1 MSLPHSETALQRI
14 QRIVTVASR
23 PRAPIT
29 TSEAYEQIVEEL
41 ELAGFGSTEIEDAA
55 ASDFSDT
62 APRKT
67 SN

>member
-23 PRAPIT
+23 HRAPIT

-41 ELAGFGSTEIEDAA
+41 ELAGFGSTELEDAG
-55 ASDFSDT
+55 ASDFSEAARRT
-62 APRKT
+62 TP
-67 SN
+67 N

>member
-29 TSEAYEQIVEEL
+29 TTEAYEQIVEEL
-41 ELAGFGSTEIEDAA
+41 ELAGFGSTDLQGAGLA
-55 ASDFSDT
+55 DFSPP
-62 APRKT
+62 APRKG

>member
-1 MSLPHSETALQRI
+1 MTLPHSEAALQRI

-29 TSEAYEQIVEEL
+29 TTEAYEQIVEEL
-41 ELAGFGSTEIEDAA
+41 ELAGFGSTELQDAGLG
-55 ASDFSDT
+55 DFSPP
-62 APRKT
+62 ARSKG

>member
-23 PRAPIT
+23 DHAPIT
-29 TSEAYEQIVEEL
+29 AAEAYEQIIEEL
-41 ELAGFGSTEIEDAA
+41 ELAGFGSTDLEPATM
-55 ASDFSDT
+55 DFSPPP
-62 APRKT
+62 ASRT

>member
-23 PRAPIT
+23 REAPIT

-41 ELAGFGSTEIEDAA
+41 ELAGFGSTELAETETAEPAA
-55 ASDFSDT
+55 GR
-62 APRKT
+62 PRRW
-67 SN
+67 N